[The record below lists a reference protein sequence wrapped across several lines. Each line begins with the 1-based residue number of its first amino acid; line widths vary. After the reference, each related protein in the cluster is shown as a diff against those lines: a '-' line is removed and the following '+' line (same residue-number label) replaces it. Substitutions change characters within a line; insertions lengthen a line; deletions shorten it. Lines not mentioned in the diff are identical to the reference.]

1 MRFPFKGKT
10 TMLHPFLFAIFPV
23 LFLYSYNIQET
34 SLGVILK
41 PLALILVGTALIL
54 FVSNLIF
61 RNWEKSSLFTTL
73 LVLIFFSHGH
83 THTLIGALKY
93 QIGGFEIG
101 TDDILFGIWAT
112 AIVGTFFILLLG
124 KKNLAKFTGL
134 LNLVSS
140 VLVFYSLVTAVP
152 YEISRTLTTLSRSQE
167 DVNQQAELGIG
178 YKPDIYYLIFDRYT
192 GNKVLKDFYGYDNS
206 GFTDYLEEKGFYVA
220 KNSFANYP
228 RTLLSLG
235 SSLNFKYLDSGEK
248 VTEQVKDHEL
258 GRFLKSQG
266 YRYLHIGS
274 WAGATNTSPIA
285 DINFEVGEV
294 YLDLDE
300 FTLKL
305 FETTVLAP
313 AVRKV
318 FPGTSLFDFGV
329 QHKNRSLYQLARIKE
344 IPGTQP
350 GPKFVF
356 AHILL
361 PHDPYVF
368 NSDCGDLEL
377 SEQMLDNY
385 LSQLACTNKLIQ
397 EVVENILQDSPQ
409 LPIIVI
415 QGDEGSLDWTTL
427 EPMKYPFKEG
437 QSYKNA
443 DPRSMLERAS
453 ILNAYYLPNGDYAG
467 FNPLI
472 SPVNSFRLI
481 LNRIFGTD
489 YEILSDRS
497 YIFQEDGNL
506 YDIKRTPLK
515 FIDVTDKVVQ

>member
-1 MRFPFKGKT
+1 
-10 TMLHPFLFAIFPV
+10 MLHPFLFAIFPV

-41 PLALILVGTALIL
+41 PLALVLAGTALIL

-83 THTLIGALKY
+83 VHTLIGALKY

-101 TDDILFGIWAT
+101 TDDILFGVWLTVIAG
-112 AIVGTFFILLLG
+112 AFFVLIRS
-124 KKNLAKFTGL
+124 KWSSSKITGI
-134 LNLVSS
+134 LNLVAS
-140 VLVFYSLVTAVP
+140 VLVFYSLITAVP
-152 YEISRTLTTLSRSQE
+152 YEISRTLARLSKPQE
-167 DVNQQAELGIG
+167 DVNQQTELGIG

-192 GNKVLKDFYGYDNS
+192 GNKVLKDFYGYDNNY
-206 GFTDYLEEKGFYVA
+206 FTDYLKEKGFYVA
-220 KNSFANYP
+220 GESLANYP

-235 SSLNFKYLDSGEK
+235 SSLNFKYLEPGEK
-248 VTEQVKDHEL
+248 VTEQVKEHEL
-258 GRFLKSQG
+258 GKLLKTQG
-266 YRYLHIGS
+266 YRYTHIGS
-274 WAGATNTSPIA
+274 WAGATATSPIA
-285 DINFEVGEV
+285 DINFKVGEV

-305 FETTVLAP
+305 FETTFLAP
-313 AVRKV
+313 AVRKI
-318 FPGTSLFDFGV
+318 FPGTALFDFGV
-329 QHKNRSLYQLARIKE
+329 QHKNRSLYQIARLKG
-344 IPGTQP
+344 IPSSQP

-368 NSDCGDLEL
+368 DSDCNDHEATNDML
-377 SEQMLDNY
+377 SDFIIQ
-385 LSQLACTNKLIQ
+385 LSCTNSLI
-397 EVVENILQDSPQ
+397 EETVGAILKDSAKP
-409 LPIIVI
+409 PVIII

-437 QSYKNA
+437 QNYKDA

-453 ILNAYYLPNGDYAG
+453 ILNAYYLPNEDYAG
-467 FNPLI
+467 LYPAI

-481 LNRIFGTD
+481 FNRIFGTN
-489 YEILSDRS
+489 YEILPDRS

-506 YDIKRTPLK
+506 YDLDRRPYK
-515 FIDVTDKVVQ
+515 FIDVTDKLRQ